1 MMRTLRKR
9 VHTPVS
15 LSPAIKE
22 AIADEIA
29 APPRKRDRLS
39 PLLVPSS
46 PPPSPLPSPLP
57 SPSRKRSR
65 SSLPPLPP
73 LPSSPPSDM
82 LLLRKRVRMTPL
94 QTETSEEIVNETHTE
109 TTAPTRLFHHIV
121 SLVVARLISHERLID
136 EIHKHLRE
144 VSLERI
150 KTLEQEVE
158 TMRDR
163 AEITE
168 QRTED
173 LQDALWRARDEIVEH
188 QVCHEDT
195 EARLQ
200 QSEASVI
207 ELKAHIRRLEDRF
220 GM

>member
-29 APPRKRDRLS
+29 APPRKSDRLS
-39 PLLVPSS
+39 PPLVPSS
-46 PPPSPLPSPLP
+46 PPPSPLPSP
-57 SPSRKRSR
+57 SRKRSR
-65 SSLPPLPP
+65 SPSPPLPT

-82 LLLRKRVRMTPL
+82 LPLRKRVRMTPL
-94 QTETSEEIVNETHTE
+94 QTETSEEIVNETHTK
-109 TTAPTRLFHHIV
+109 TIAPTRLFHHTV
-121 SLVVARLISHERLID
+121 SLVVARLISHERLIE
-136 EIHKHLRE
+136 EIHEHLRE
-144 VSLERI
+144 VLLERI
-150 KTLEQEVE
+150 ETLEQEVE

-163 AEITE
+163 AEIAE
-168 QRTED
+168 QRTKD

-195 EARLQ
+195 KARLQ
-200 QSEASVI
+200 QSKASMI